1 MAAPNKQRIL
11 SRLFTQL
18 SKTYSEAVPENL
30 SVMDHILLGLVQEG
44 TSLTKGM
51 GTYRRLVGSFHDLNE
66 LRVSHPAE
74 IADQLFDVPEPD
86 VKARRILLLLQFV
99 FETTYSFD
107 LDSMRKKPLKQAHK
121 QLSKITGVTDF
132 AVSAAVQRALGGHAI
147 PVDAEMH
154 DLLVRMELLE
164 PEETLEQAK
173 AALEHLIPKAKGVSF
188 SVLVGEM
195 AADQERLMELLCSIT
210 SKSEKDLA
218 PAAVAKETVAPAK
231 TATKSGRSKEAPK
244 PDPKSKPK
252 AKAAPER
259 KSTTSKKSSEKK

>member
-44 TSLTKGM
+44 TSLTKGLE
-51 GTYRRLVGSFHDLNE
+51 TYRRLVGSFHDLNE

-164 PEETLEQAK
+164 AEETLEQAK

-195 AADQERLMELLCSIT
+195 AADQERCMELLCSIT
-210 SKSEKDLA
+210 SKAEKDLA
-218 PAAVAKETVAPAK
+218 PAAVKVTVAPAK
-231 TATKSGRSKEAPK
+231 TAAKSGRSKEAPK

-252 AKAAPER
+252 AKAAPDR
-259 KSTTSKKSSEKK
+259 KSATSKKSSDKK